1 MKNFDI
7 DLQSACGGLGTS
19 VEEYERAKQYF
30 LEHDSSKK
38 KT

>member
-19 VEEYERAKQYF
+19 VEEYERAKQYCTAS
-30 LEHDSSKK
+30 DSSKK